1 MKIEAFNT
9 YWVFNGTLEAIP
21 DEMRGVSVENPVV
34 YEVIRVKDGMP
45 VFLKAHLN
53 RLKNSMELMLKDK
66 PLPPFIDGL
75 EDHFHTL
82 VKAEEII
89 NQNIK
94 MIVWNIGHPACS
106 WCMFPIESHY
116 PEADVYRQGVVT
128 EVLKSERATPTAK
141 IYHDTLS
148 ETVKVLRKETGV
160 FEVLLVDRNDCLT
173 EGSRSNLF
181 LVKEGTVY
189 SAPEEDI
196 LHGITRE
203 KLKRVLEN
211 EGLPYV
217 CRPIKVDELATFD
230 AAFLTGTSIHVLP
243 VKMIGSQALDSA
255 SHPLVQKIIRAFEE
269 SIEKD
274 VEHV

>member
-66 PLPPFIDGL
+66 PLPPFIDEL
-75 EDHFHTL
+75 EDHFNTL

-189 SAPEEDI
+189 SAPEDDI

-255 SHPLVQKIIRAFEE
+255 SHPLVQKIIRAFEQ